1 MADQTNRYEA
11 VKGNFLFFQSG
22 SLSFSLDIS
31 MKFLKYLEK
40 YCAIDVGLS
49 IGIGSIDI
57 ISDYFVCAASIM
69 LA

>member
-1 MADQTNRYEA
+1 
-11 VKGNFLFFQSG
+11 
-22 SLSFSLDIS
+22 